1 MKYYN
6 CEKEFMELKAIVADM
21 HSLAEELKRAVD
33 KMEGF
38 TQERRFP
45 DGNWD
50 DPTFQLYI
58 LHAIKGIKDYY
69 IRKREHYGLEPMS
82 DREKEVW
89 SRIKPT
95 SLV

>member
-6 CEKEFMELKAIVADM
+6 CEKEFMELRAIVADM

-33 KMEGF
+33 KMEDF

-58 LHAIKGIKDYY
+58 LQAIKATKDYY
-69 IRKREHYGLEPMS
+69 TRKRECYGFEPMS

-95 SLV
+95 TLV

>member
-1 MKYYN
+1 MTYYN

-38 TQERRFP
+38 TQVSRFP
-45 DGNWD
+45 DGNWV
-50 DPTFQLYI
+50 DPPFQLYI

-69 IRKREHYGLEPMS
+69 MRKREYYGLEPMS
-82 DREKEVW
+82 EREKEVW

-95 SLV
+95 RLV